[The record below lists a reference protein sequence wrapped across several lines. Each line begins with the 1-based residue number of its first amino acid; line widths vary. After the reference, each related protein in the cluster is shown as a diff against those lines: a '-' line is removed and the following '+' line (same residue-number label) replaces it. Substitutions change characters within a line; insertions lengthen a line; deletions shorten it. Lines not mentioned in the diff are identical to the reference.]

1 MKTEDVLKL
10 IGAGYTKAEI
20 DAMDQPT
27 PVPAPAPVPD
37 PVPEPTPTPTPDPA
51 PAHTPQPDALG
62 QFAGTL
68 QNMLSQFG
76 NRMQTI
82 MQGINI
88 AGSEQPKQPELQDV
102 VASIINPPGRGEKK

>member
-1 MKTEDVLKL
+1 MTTQEILTL
-10 IGAGYTKAEI
+10 INAGYSKAEI
-20 DAMDQPT
+20 AAMDQPT
-27 PVPAPAPVPD
+27 PAPVPD

-51 PAHTPQPDALG
+51 PDPTPQPDAMS

-68 QNMLSQFG
+68 QNMFTQFG

-82 MQGINI
+82 LQGINI

-102 VASIINPPGRGEKK
+102 VASIINPPGRGDRT

>member
-1 MKTEDVLKL
+1 MTTQEILTL
-10 IGAGYTKAEI
+10 INAGYTKAEI
-20 DAMDQPT
+20 DAMEN
-27 PVPAPAPVPD
+27 PAPAPATVPD
-37 PVPEPTPTPTPDPA
+37 TVPDPA
-51 PAHTPQPDALG
+51 PAPTTQSDAPTPQLDAMG

-68 QNMLSQFG
+68 QNMLTQFG

-102 VASIINPPGRGEKK
+102 VASIINPPGRGDKK

>member
-20 DAMDQPT
+20 DAMEN
-27 PVPAPAPVPD
+27 PAPAPAPAPDPAPVPD
-37 PVPEPTPTPTPDPA
+37 PEPAPDPA
-51 PAHTPQPDALG
+51 PAPAPRPDAMG

-68 QNMLSQFG
+68 QNMLTQFG

-102 VASIINPPGRGEKK
+102 VASIINPPGRGDKK

>member
-1 MKTEDVLKL
+1 MTTQEILTL
-10 IGAGYTKAEI
+10 INAGYTKAEI
-20 DAMDQPT
+20 DAMEN
-27 PVPAPAPVPD
+27 PAPAPAPD
-37 PVPEPTPTPTPDPA
+37 PVPDPTPAPATDPA
-51 PAHTPQPDALG
+51 PAPAPQPDAMG

-68 QNMLSQFG
+68 QNMLTQFG

-102 VASIINPPGRGEKK
+102 VASIINPPGRGGNK

>member
-1 MKTEDVLKL
+1 MTTQEILTL
-10 IGAGYTKAEI
+10 INAGYTKAEI
-20 DAMDQPT
+20 DAMEN
-27 PVPAPAPVPD
+27 PAPAPVPD
-37 PVPEPTPTPTPDPA
+37 PVPEPAPTPDPA
-51 PAHTPQPDALG
+51 PAPTPQPDAMG
-62 QFAGTL
+62 QFAGAL
-68 QNMLSQFG
+68 QNMLTQFG

>member
-10 IGAGYTKAEI
+10 INAGYTKAEI
-20 DAMDQPT
+20 DAMENPA
-27 PVPAPAPVPD
+27 PAPAPAPVPD
-37 PVPEPTPTPTPDPA
+37 PAPTPATDPVPDPA
-51 PAHTPQPDALG
+51 PDAQPDAMS

-68 QNMLSQFG
+68 QNMLTQFG

-88 AGSEQPKQPELQDV
+88 AGSEQPKRPELQDV
-102 VASIINPPGRGEKK
+102 VASIINPPGRSEKK

>member
-1 MKTEDVLKL
+1 MTTQEILTL
-10 IGAGYTKAEI
+10 INAGYTKAEI
-20 DAMDQPT
+20 DAMENPAPAPAPT
-27 PVPAPAPVPD
+27 PAPVPD
-37 PVPEPTPTPTPDPA
+37 PDPAPDPA
-51 PAHTPQPDALG
+51 PAPTPQPDAMG

-68 QNMLSQFG
+68 QNMLTQFG

-102 VASIINPPGRGEKK
+102 VASIINPPGRGDKK